1 MTRSA
6 LPLALVFVIPALLA
20 AVAQER
26 DELPPPEKTEVWE
39 PEPAV
44 VHPGGHGRA
53 PSDAVVL
60 FDGTDLSKW
69 TGRNGTAE

>member
-6 LPLALVFVIPALLA
+6 LPLAMVFVIPALLA

-26 DELPPPEKTEVWE
+26 DAPPPPEETEVWE

-44 VHPGGHGRA
+44 VEPGGHGKA
-53 PSDAVVL
+53 PSDAIVL
-60 FDGTDLSKW
+60 FDEI
-69 TGRNGTAE
+69 GRAHV